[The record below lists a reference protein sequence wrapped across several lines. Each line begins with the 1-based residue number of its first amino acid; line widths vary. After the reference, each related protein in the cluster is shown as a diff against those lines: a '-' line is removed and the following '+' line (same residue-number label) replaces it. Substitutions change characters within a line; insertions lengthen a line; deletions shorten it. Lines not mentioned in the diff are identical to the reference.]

1 MMKDLVFQNI
11 EFLWLLASIPVLAVV
26 YLFRL
31 RSSLKGVTFSSHT
44 SFNGYRP
51 GLKVRLRHLPFALR
65 MLGLALLIIA
75 LARPQ
80 SRSSWS
86 DIRTE
91 GIDIVIAFDV
101 SASMLA
107 RDFKPN
113 RLDAAKDV
121 AREFIEARPDDRI
134 GLVVFSGESFTQC
147 PLTTDHSVLLNLF
160 SNVKS
165 GMMQDG
171 TAIGMGLS
179 TAITRL
185 KSSKAKSKVAILL
198 TDGVNNSGS
207 VSPLLAAELAKPFG
221 IRVYAIGVGSRGKA
235 YSPVA
240 VYPNGEYVFDYVPVE
255 IDEPVLKK
263 VASSTGGRYFRATS
277 KDALKEIYAEIDK
290 LEKTIVEEKQ
300 YSKRSERFLP
310 FLLAGITLIFA
321 DLFLKR
327 SIFKS
332 LTA

>member
-1 MMKDLVFQNI
+1 MKDLVFQNI
-11 EFLWLLASIPVLAVV
+11 DFLWLLALIPLLVALYIYRVRV
-26 YLFRL
+26 
-31 RSSLKGVTFSSHT
+31 SKKGVVFSSYA
-44 SFNGYRP
+44 SFDQYRP
-51 GLKVRLRHLPFALR
+51 GLKIRLRHLPFVLR
-65 MLGLALLIIA
+65 MAGLSLLIVA

-113 RLDAAKDV
+113 RMEAAKEV
-121 AREFIEARPDDRI
+121 AKEFIRARPDDRI

-147 PLTTDHSVLLNLF
+147 PLTSDHSVLLNLF

-171 TAIGMGLS
+171 TAIGMGLA

-207 VSPLLAAELAKPFG
+207 VSPMLAAELARPFG
-221 IRVYAIGVGSRGKA
+221 IRVYAIGVGSKGKA

-240 VYPNGEYVFDYVPVE
+240 VYPNGEYVFDYVKVE
-255 IDEPVLKK
+255 IDEPVLRK
-263 VASSTGGRYFRATS
+263 VAGSTGGKYFRATS

-310 FLLAGITLIFA
+310 FLLSGIALVFA
-321 DLFLKR
+321 DLLLKR
-327 SIFKS
+327 SILKS
-332 LTA
+332 ISA